1 MASTVCSSRSLRYG
15 LYCLFL
21 KKPEVWPPL
30 FVNLK
35 KPEVWP
41 LLFVN
46 LKKPEVWP
54 LLFVN
59 LKKPTIFSLNMKR
72 TVRPPLTP
80 SVICMHVLILYI
92 SHTERVQKAVEPV
105 QYINILVKRWSKKIV
120 RTEKEISGK

>member
-1 MASTVCSSRSLRYG
+1 MAATVCSSRSLRYG

-21 KKPEVWPPL
+21 KKPEVWPP
-30 FVNLK
+30 
-35 KPEVWP
+35 
-41 LLFVN
+41 LFVN

-80 SVICMHVLILYI
+80 SVICMHVLILSVNTVY
-92 SHTERVQKAVEPV
+92 
-105 QYINILVKRWSKKIV
+105 
-120 RTEKEISGK
+120 